1 MAFPDIIR
9 TAAYQEA
16 LRTPPVITRPPA
28 SRWAIREPHLL
39 NSYRI
44 REAGFRLDH
53 VIRRALNP
61 NNNPEW
67 PQLWQMSA
75 IRAFVEVIE
84 GLLSSAHFPNADE
97 VHAFIRPRLDLAGEI
112 IRRVDAALAQ
122 EGRLSISSDGFRQEV
137 VILCTPL
144 HLNVHDLV
152 FENPLYQIE
161 KDDYGPFSGVTREQ
175 QQLLSCMRLYWS

>member
-1 MAFPDIIR
+1 MAFPDLIR

-39 NSYRI
+39 HSYRI

-53 VIRRALNP
+53 LIRRALDP
-61 NNNPEW
+61 NSNPEW

-75 IRAFVEVIE
+75 IKAFVEVIAAM
-84 GLLSSAHFPNADE
+84 LSSAHFVNADE
-97 VHAFIRPRLDLAGEI
+97 VSAFIGPRLDLAREI
-112 IRRVDAALAQ
+112 IRRVDAALSQ
-122 EGRLSISSDGFRQEV
+122 EGRPSISSDGFRQEV
-137 VILCTPL
+137 TILCTPL
-144 HLNVHDLV
+144 GLNIEALV

-161 KDDYGPFSGVTREQ
+161 KNDYGPFSGATREQ
-175 QQLLSCMRLYWS
+175 QQLLYGMRLYWT